1 MALKVF
7 DLACEHG
14 HVFEAWFRSHEEYE
28 QQLQAGWLVCP
39 VCNSSE
45 LTKKLSAPHL
55 NLRHGVSSSPQD
67 STSSEKAKIS
77 SDRADTARTFE
88 TMQAQFWQQIK
99 HAIKHT
105 DDVGTEFA
113 QEARK
118 IHEGEAPERAIRGS
132 ATHEEYESLREDGI
146 AVVAIPDYLD
156 EDKLN

>member
-14 HVFEAWFRSHEEYE
+14 HVFEAWFRSHEDYE
-28 QQLQAGWLVCP
+28 QQRQAGWLSCP

-45 LTKKLSAPHL
+45 LTKKLSAPRL
-55 NLRHGVSSSPQD
+55 NLRHGVGNNS
-67 STSSEKAKIS
+67 STSDQAASTAVQT
-77 SDRADTARTFE
+77 SDSASGVTLEA
-88 TMQAQFWQQIK
+88 MQAELWQQMK
-99 HAIKHT
+99 QAIKQT
-105 DDVGTEFA
+105 DDVGPEFA

-132 ATHEEYESLREDGI
+132 ATQDEYEALREDGI

-156 EDKLN
+156 ESKLN